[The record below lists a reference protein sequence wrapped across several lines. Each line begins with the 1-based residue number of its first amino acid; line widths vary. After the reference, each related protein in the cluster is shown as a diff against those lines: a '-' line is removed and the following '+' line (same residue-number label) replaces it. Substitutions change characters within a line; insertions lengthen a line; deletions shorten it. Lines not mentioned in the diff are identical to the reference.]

1 MQGSRAP
8 PRGKAPLRVRSLT
21 RATEIKAGDVP
32 DCWYWG
38 LDEVSEILFSLLP
51 ILMKYITRS

>member
-1 MQGSRAP
+1 MQGNR
-8 PRGKAPLRVRSLT
+8 PRTREEPRVRSLT
-21 RATEIKAGDVP
+21 RAAETQEGETP